1 MTLIAAFKCYE
12 GILFCADSQET
23 LGNPA
28 PEGWEGYRCQVDK
41 IEPNFDGQYHWVAGG
56 AGSADLVDG
65 FTDRLKDE
73 ISTWRE
79 KYDTPTLKQKLRE
92 IVIDYNQNEAAVAWL
107 NGDAID
113 FLVALRHVDAGS
125 DPVLFKTGQS
135 VREVRDFALIGWD
148 EGIYK
153 HFARRLYKHRAGEK
167 KTRHLNSANR
177 ALMVGTYLM
186 MLGRNTS
193 NNIGPPTVVVKVFNN
208 FVREESTETI
218 TNIEGKL
225 ETFGQILEDVI
236 LNCSD
241 ADMANREFPGY
252 LGNIEKQLT
261 ALREQYFGPIKGG
274 FVHFWQPPKKDES
287 S

>member
-23 LGNPA
+23 LGNPT
-28 PEGWEGYRCQVDK
+28 PDGWEAYRCQVDK
-41 IEPNFDGQYHWVAGG
+41 ISPNFDGDYHWVAGG
-56 AGSADLVDG
+56 AGNGELVDC

-73 ISTWRE
+73 ISTWRG
-79 KYDTPTLKQKLRE
+79 KYDVPTLKQKLKE
-92 IVIDYNQNEAAVAWL
+92 IVLDYNQHEAALAWKE
-107 NGDAID
+107 GDGID
-113 FLVALRHVDAGS
+113 FLIALRHVDAGS

-153 HFARRLYKHRAGEK
+153 HFARRLYRNQVGDK
-167 KTRHLNSANR
+167 KSRHMNSANR
-177 ALMVGTYLM
+177 ALMVGAYLM

-208 FVREESTETI
+208 VVREESPETL

-236 LNCSD
+236 LHCSD
-241 ADMANREFPGY
+241 ADMAQREFPGY
-252 LGNIEKQLT
+252 FDNIERELT
-261 ALREQYFGPIKGG
+261 ALREHYFGPIDKP
-274 FVHFWQPPKKDES
+274 FIHFWQPPTKDDS
-287 S
+287 N